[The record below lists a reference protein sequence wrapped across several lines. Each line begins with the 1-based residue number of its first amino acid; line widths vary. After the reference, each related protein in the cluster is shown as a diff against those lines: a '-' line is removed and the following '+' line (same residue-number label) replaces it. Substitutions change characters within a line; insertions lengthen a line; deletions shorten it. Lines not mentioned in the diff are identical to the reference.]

1 MHATY
6 AFHASLH
13 LCLYTL
19 VPPVCACKK
28 LHYLSLIHACCNLLS
43 AMSMT
48 ACEDL
53 SKLDT
58 CIKWV
63 TSHHMHCRAIITAHS
78 CLLFEPSNN
87 QSKKFLE
94 CVTPRLTANEGARV
108 LAEFRRNHD
117 DYAEG
122 ENEQPPF
129 ELEMVEGALM
139 VATGIP
145 PLILFAQLSLPSG
158 AQPSVGQL
166 PLFTRC
172 ILPLNVNSTQ
182 AACKQNSNSLQSSLH
197 AKSQGT
203 ICM

>member
-1 MHATY
+1 
-6 AFHASLH
+6 
-13 LCLYTL
+13 
-19 VPPVCACKK
+19 
-28 LHYLSLIHACCNLLS
+28 
-43 AMSMT
+43 MT

-53 SKLDT
+53 PKLT
-58 CIKWV
+58 HAFNGSLIC
-63 TSHHMHCRAIITAHS
+63 HMHCRAIITAHS

-139 VATGIP
+139 VATGI
-145 PLILFAQLSLPSG
+145 LLLTLFAQLGLPLV
-158 AQPSVGQL
+158 AQSSVG
-166 PLFTRC
+166 
-172 ILPLNVNSTQ
+172 
-182 AACKQNSNSLQSSLH
+182 
-197 AKSQGT
+197 
-203 ICM
+203 

>member
-1 MHATY
+1 MTHVY
-6 AFHASLH
+6 
-13 LCLYTL
+13 
-19 VPPVCACKK
+19 PCKK
-28 LHYLSLIHACCNLLS
+28 LRFLSLNYACCILLS
-43 AMSMT
+43 ATSMT

-53 SKLDT
+53 PKLT
-58 CIKWV
+58 HAFNGSLI
-63 TSHHMHCRAIITAHS
+63 HHTHCRAIITAHS

-139 VATGIP
+139 VATGI
-145 PLILFAQLSLPSG
+145 LLLTLFAQLGPPLLPNCCWLI
-158 AQPSVGQL
+158 AEATCL
-166 PLFTRC
+166 PAFTCC
-172 ILPLNVNSTQ
+172 ILPLNVNNSTQ
-182 AACKQNSNSLQSSLH
+182 AACNQDSNHWQSSLH
-197 AKSQGT
+197 GRSQGST
-203 ICM
+203 CLLLSGFCCTG